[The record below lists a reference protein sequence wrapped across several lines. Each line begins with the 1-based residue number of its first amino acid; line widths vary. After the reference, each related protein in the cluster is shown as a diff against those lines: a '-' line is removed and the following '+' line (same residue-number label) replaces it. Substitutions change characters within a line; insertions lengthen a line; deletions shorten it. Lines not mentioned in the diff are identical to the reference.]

1 MMENL
6 VQNLDEILAGIN
18 KLREAYIILEE
29 EKNKIEV
36 HLSDLKV
43 EADQYKQENIKL
55 KKELGERIK
64 GDNKTM
70 LVKTDSS
77 SPDISTSGDVADAKN
92 QQIKLQLDEFIEEI
106 DQCIQ
111 IIQAKDNA

>member
-1 MMENL
+1 MENL

-43 EADQYKQENIKL
+43 EADQYKQEIIDL
-55 KKELGERIK
+55 KKKLEEKSEKENHSMLLQTDYSSEDSIATLKMEQKTNNARI
-64 GDNKTM
+64 
-70 LVKTDSS
+70 
-77 SPDISTSGDVADAKN
+77 
-92 QQIKLQLDEFIEEI
+92 QLQLDEFIEDI

-111 IIQAKDNA
+111 IIQAKE